1 MILDLKGKLGN
12 ITIEK
17 TEDDEL
23 VEVLE
28 SLGYKSADIK
38 HILPKINKE
47 LKLEEQIKEA
57 LKLMLK

>member
-1 MILDLKGKLGN
+1 MSQNYIN
-12 ITIEK
+12 
-17 TEDDEL
+17 DDEL

>member
-1 MILDLKGKLGN
+1 MENSELLDCINKIKNSSIKKGAK
-12 ITIEK
+12 I
-17 TEDDEL
+17 
-23 VEVLE
+23 LE
-28 SLGYKSADIK
+28 SLGYKSTDIK